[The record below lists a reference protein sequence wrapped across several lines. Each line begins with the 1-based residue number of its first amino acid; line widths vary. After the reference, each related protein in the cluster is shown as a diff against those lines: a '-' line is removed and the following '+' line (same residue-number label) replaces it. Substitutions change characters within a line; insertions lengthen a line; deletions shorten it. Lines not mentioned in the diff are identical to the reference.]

1 MIKLWVKSVRLTRWE
16 TFDLV
21 ETNAGVLGQMHIFEV
36 KAVISGYGYPGNP
49 LMSLLPGSMS
59 VIGILYSHW

>member
-1 MIKLWVKSVRLTRWE
+1 MQP
-16 TFDLV
+16 
-21 ETNAGVLGQMHIFEV
+21 AHHFE
-36 KAVISGYGYPGNP
+36 ADHWSQALISGYGYPGNP